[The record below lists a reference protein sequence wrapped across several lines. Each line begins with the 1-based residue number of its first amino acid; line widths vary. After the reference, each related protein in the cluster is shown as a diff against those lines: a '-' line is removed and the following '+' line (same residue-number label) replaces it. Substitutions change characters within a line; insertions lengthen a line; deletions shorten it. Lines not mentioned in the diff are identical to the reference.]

1 MDEEPSQPKLCNLGE
16 GQICKQKSEKWKSSA
31 SRIIEQKTLVTEVLK
46 YKYVLKY
53 KQVLKYKLSFITT
66 KACREAK
73 RNEKAY

>member
-1 MDEEPSQPKLCNLGE
+1 MQ
-16 GQICKQKSEKWKSSA
+16 
-31 SRIIEQKTLVTEVLK
+31 QKTLVTEVLK